1 MEGACSQKLRTL
13 ILQSTHF
20 TLSEVAVFK
29 DYKNLRSALYWLTLC
44 HLDSGH
50 SHLGSRNLNWPNVPS
65 RSARWYHLSVGI
77 RLFVG
82 SATPGLVVLR
92 CVIEQVASATK
103 QHVPKASASVSAS
116 KFLSRLSTWLPLVKG
131 NVEKLSDQINLVLPE
146 FLLVTVFSQSNRKQT
161 KQTLSMANIHL
172 HIQGMG
178 LLFSLALFSFYSFL
192 SFLKFLS
199 FFFS

>member
-1 MEGACSQKLRTL
+1 MSPADRLAGK
-13 ILQSTHF
+13 
-20 TLSEVAVFK
+20 SEE
-29 DYKNLRSALYWLTLC
+29 
-44 HLDSGH
+44 
-50 SHLGSRNLNWPNVPS
+50 
-65 RSARWYHLSVGI
+65 YHLSVGV

-82 SATPGLVVLR
+82 SATPGQVVLR
-92 CVIEQVASATK
+92 CVIEQVALAIK

-116 KFLSRLSTWLPLVKG
+116 KFLPRLWTRFPLVMG

-161 KQTLSMANIHL
+161 KQTLFMANIHL
-172 HIQGMG
+172 HIQEMR
-178 LLFSLALFSFYSFL
+178 LLFSIALFSFYSFL